1 MFVYEFLR
9 LMMRLVV
16 LHAGRELQ
24 QVEASPVGIVG
35 GPLVSAAPAQ
45 ANYIIYHQILYSGAT
60 IQGSAEGWQNLFAI
74 MRFCY
79 IEVLFHVFY
88 YYWGKQNRSLY
99 RELRHIDV
107 PCI

>member
-45 ANYIIYHQILYSGAT
+45 ANYIIHHQILYSGAT
-60 IQGSAEGWQNLFAI
+60 IQGSAEGVANFS
-74 MRFCY
+74 Y
-79 IEVLFHVFY
+79 VFKL
-88 YYWGKQNRSLY
+88 GIILN
-99 RELRHIDV
+99 E
-107 PCI
+107 

>member
-60 IQGSAEGWQNLFAI
+60 IQGSAGVAKFV
-74 MRFCY
+74 RYC
-79 IEVLFHVFY
+79 EVL
-88 YYWGKQNRSLY
+88 LY
-99 RELRHIDV
+99 RGTF
-107 PCI
+107 PCILLLLGKKKSFVLTRIS

>member
-45 ANYIIYHQILYSGAT
+45 AIYIIYHQILYSGAT
-60 IQGSAEGWQNLFAI
+60 IQGSAEGVAKFVRYN
-74 MRFCY
+74 
-79 IEVLFHVFY
+79 EVL
-88 YYWGKQNRSLY
+88 LY
-99 RELRHIDV
+99 RGSFPRIFLLLGQTKSFVIPRTS
-107 PCI
+107 

>member
-9 LMMRLVV
+9 SVMRLVV

-24 QVEASPVGIVG
+24 QVEASLVGIVG

-60 IQGSAEGWQNLFAI
+60 IQGSAEGVAKF
-74 MRFCY
+74 
-79 IEVLFHVFY
+79 VFHVFY

-99 RELRHIDV
+99 RELRNIDV

>member
-45 ANYIIYHQILYSGAT
+45 ANYIIYHQILNSGAT
-60 IQGSAEGWQNLFAI
+60 IQGSAEGVAKFVRYN
-74 MRFCY
+74 
-79 IEVLFHVFY
+79 EVL
-88 YYWGKQNRSLY
+88 LY
-99 RELRHIDV
+99 RGSFPRIL
-107 PCI
+107 PLLG

>member
-1 MFVYEFLR
+1 MLVYEFLR
-9 LMMRLVV
+9 LMMCLVV

-60 IQGSAEGWQNLFAI
+60 IQGSAEGVAKFVRYN
-74 MRFCY
+74 
-79 IEVLFHVFY
+79 EVL
-88 YYWGKQNRSLY
+88 LY
-99 RELRHIDV
+99 RDTFPRILLLLG
-107 PCI
+107 